1 MFGFEKHCATIM
13 NSTHGILTGG
23 NKNNGKTM
31 MVELSNF
38 HMVRGPD
45 MAYARYDHGCSQFKH
60 PTNGTNFV
68 IVAGG
73 FEDIF
78 PHNSTEIWDPTSNSG
93 WFQGS
98 ITMQNVSKN

>member
-1 MFGFEKHCATIM
+1 
-13 NSTHGILTGG
+13 
-23 NKNNGKTM
+23 

-73 FEDIF
+73 FESGYGKLD
-78 PHNSTEIWDPTSNSG
+78 SVEILNTDNANAG
-93 WFQGS
+93 WFEGMVLN
-98 ITMQNVSKN
+98 IYLQN

>member
-1 MFGFEKHCATIM
+1 
-13 NSTHGILTGG
+13 
-23 NKNNGKTM
+23 

-73 FEDIF
+73 FESGYGKLDSVEILNADTNDEWFAGIF
-78 PHNSTEIWDPTSNSG
+78 AKST
-93 WFQGS
+93 F
-98 ITMQNVSKN
+98 VK

>member
-60 PTNGTNFV
+60 PNGTNFV

-73 FEDIF
+73 LESGYGKLD
-78 PHNSTEIWDPTSNSG
+78 SVEILNADNANAG
-93 WFQGS
+93 WFVGMVLN
-98 ITMQNVSKN
+98 IYLQN